1 MQVGHGKVESSVRSA
16 EDVRVTDSFL
26 QGDGISG
33 DHRFAV
39 VQGSKCISVV
49 TDGHV
54 KAVRFVFME
63 DHQVST
69 HVLFLWDG
77 VTVTELTEAGA
88 AFSGGKQSDA

>member
-1 MQVGHGKVESSVRSA
+1 MQVGHGKVESSVRTA
-16 EDVRVTDSFL
+16 EDVRVTDAFL

-33 DHRFAV
+33 DHRFAI
-39 VQGSKCISVV
+39 VQGRKCISVV